1 MKIKSRM
8 KLGLSFTL
16 SLLTS
21 LAGAGAQAHD
31 VAYAKIGNIVS
42 TETTKSECVKIVH
55 EVCEQIFGQCAK
67 SNEAALGGS
76 AGYLVMYQCSY
87 VKMDVN
93 GVVSLVIAGSRTE
106 NTDKSTLNNWVNKS
120 LDLAHSRFR

>member
-1 MKIKSRM
+1 MQIDSRI
-8 KLGLSFTL
+8 KLGLRFTVF
-16 SLLTS
+16 LLTALS
-21 LAGAGAQAHD
+21 GASTQAHD

-55 EVCEQIFGQCAK
+55 EVCDKIFGQCAK

-76 AGYLVMYQCSY
+76 AGYLVMYQCNY
-87 VKMDVN
+87 VKMDLN

-106 NTDKSTLNNWVNKS
+106 NTDQSTLNDWINTS
-120 LDLAHSRFR
+120 LDMAHSRFR